1 MDYVS
6 HDLSRYVICILV
18 WKLKTDSSYI
28 KAKARFITDN
38 RS

>member
-6 HDLSRYVICILV
+6 HDLSIICILV